1 MYICKLFKINVL
13 ISLSVKVMSSKE
25 ILINTTLDKVR
36 HFLQKD
42 GGDVEFVNMNKNIV
56 YLSMKG
62 ACEGC
67 SYAYADIKELIEVI
81 LQEEVDPKIEVRL
94 ASEEGVTKETTF

>member
-1 MYICKLFKINVL
+1 MHSCKLSKNNVL
-13 ISLSVKVMSSKE
+13 ISLAVKLMSNKE
-25 ILINTTLDKVR
+25 TLINATLDKVR

-42 GGDVEFVNMNKNIV
+42 GGDVEFVKLDKDIV
-56 YLSMKG
+56 YVNMKG

-81 LQEEVDPKIEVRL
+81 LQEEVDPKIEVKL
-94 ASEEGVTKETTF
+94 ASELEQQ

>member
-1 MYICKLFKINVL
+1 MNVL
-13 ISLSVKVMSSKE
+13 NSLSVKLMSSKE
-25 ILINTTLDKVR
+25 TLINATLDKVR

-42 GGDVEFVNMNKNIV
+42 GGDVEFVKLDKNVV
-56 YLSMKG
+56 YVNMKG

-81 LQEEVDPKIEVRL
+81 LQEEVDPKIEVKL
-94 ASEEGVTKETTF
+94 ASELNQQ